1 VDQRGDWVNPEH
13 GRTLYIG
20 SREYVLLRIYEK
32 GKQLRYMKGVEHA
45 SLDHIR
51 VEVETHPAD
60 APAFHALHWT
70 PMQILGTSLTAIS
83 VLMKMGDNLP
93 AFVRSCDAGTRSTT
107 VRKLL
112 GLHAAYGKLFWEL
125 ARRMDSTEAAAR
137 LIAATLL
144 QANPSAARLQRMV
157 ERGVSAPE
165 LQQDMFGFSNVEA

>member
-1 VDQRGDWVNPEH
+1 
-13 GRTLYIG
+13 
-20 SREYVLLRIYEK
+20 
-32 GKQLRYMKGVEHA
+32 
-45 SLDHIR
+45 
-51 VEVETHPAD
+51 
-60 APAFHALHWT
+60 
-70 PMQILGTSLTAIS
+70 
-83 VLMKMGDNLP
+83 
-93 AFVRSCDAGTRSTT
+93 